1 MGFIGIMGG
10 TFDPVHYGHLILAE
24 QARESF
30 GLEKVLFV
38 TAAVPPHKAGKGITD
53 ASDRHEMVKL
63 AIANNSSFVPSDVE
77 LCRKGPSYTVDT
89 MQQMVSEN
97 PNDTFFLLLGS
108 DEAITYGTWYRPE
121 RIIEL
126 ANVVVANRPGCEVEL
141 ALEHL
146 PESLASKMKK
156 LKMPGVDISSS
167 DIRDRVS
174 QGKSIRYLV
183 PPEVAD
189 YIYIRGF
196 YR

>member
-1 MGFIGIMGG
+1 MGG

-30 GLEKVLFV
+30 GLDKVLFV

-53 ASDRHEMVKL
+53 AVDRHEMVKL
-63 AIANNSSFVPSDVE
+63 ALANNSYFVPSEIE
-77 LCRKGPSYTVDT
+77 LSRKGPSYTVDT

-126 ANVVVANRPGCEVEL
+126 ANVVIANRPGCEVEL

-189 YIYIRGF
+189 YIYIRGL